1 MARMGKANEKG
12 LEEVSKIV
20 LAPAFHSDGV
30 TAKKV
35 CILPSPGY
43 MRIRT

>member
-1 MARMGKANEKG
+1 MTKMGKANQKG

-35 CILPSPGY
+35 CIHPSAG
-43 MRIRT
+43 MRFRT